1 MKSQK
6 NGAMLCSR
14 SVPQH
19 DKQKILVPL
28 GNQKLEKINLQQ
40 PHYAMF
46 WRIATFLGVSSTCQE
61 KIQLLVP
68 HWEIKN

>member
-1 MKSQK
+1 MMTTQQTYRLIFFQNMKSQK

-46 WRIATFLGVSSTCQE
+46 
-61 KIQLLVP
+61 
-68 HWEIKN
+68 